1 MTSKMKWDQLAAEID
16 RNAATRIG
24 FGNVGCGGT
33 RDDDESTTAVWT
45 VTSQRVHALT
55 WHLFPTLHEEDR
67 EEIAQEV
74 LLLLATPAGS
84 HALATCRSPH
94 AYIYSVA
101 RNKGFDYIRSQKR
114 ERETSDAFALL
125 APCDIP
131 ASADMD
137 HQTVEARVARL
148 DSELE
153 KLPEA
158 DRALLMARFV
168 EKKAITTLAAER
180 GLKYSAVATR
190 LFRLVHRLRSRL
202 QLNGLE

>member
-1 MTSKMKWDQLAAEID
+1 MTSKMKWHQLATELD

-24 FGNVGCGGT
+24 LGDVGCVGKT
-33 RDDDESTTAVWT
+33 NDDESTTALWVM
-45 VTSQRVHALT
+45 TSQRVRALT

-84 HALATCRSPH
+84 HALATSRSPH
-94 AYIYSVA
+94 AYIYSVV
-101 RNKGFDYIRSQKR
+101 RNNGFDYIRSQKR

-125 APCDIP
+125 SPCDIP
-131 ASADMD
+131 ASADAD
-137 HQTVEARVARL
+137 RETVEARVARL

-153 KLPEA
+153 TLPEA